1 MDCRVHGVAK
11 SWTRLSDF
19 HFTLAKKQQEMV
31 VKACFFFFFP
41 LIFIIYLAA
50 PGLSFGMRDL

>member
-31 VKACFFFFFP
+31 VKACFFP
-41 LIFIIYLAA
+41 SLIFIIYLAA